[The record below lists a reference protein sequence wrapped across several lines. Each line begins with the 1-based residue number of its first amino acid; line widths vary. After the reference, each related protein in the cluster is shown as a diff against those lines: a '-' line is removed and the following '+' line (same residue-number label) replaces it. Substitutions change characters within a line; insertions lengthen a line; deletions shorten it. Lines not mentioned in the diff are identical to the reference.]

1 MTQMADDPEILAT
14 RTIAQSR
21 LFEIQEVELRFSN
34 GTEVR
39 FEKLLNRGHTAVL
52 VVPLIAP
59 GRVLLVREYGAGVG
73 RYELA
78 LPKGRGEPGEDA
90 LAAADREL
98 QEEIG
103 YGAQRLEQI
112 SSFTV
117 SPGYLGHTTQIVLA
131 RDLYPASLSGDEPEP
146 LEIIEWPLDDL
157 PALFARADCTEARS
171 IAALYMVRDL
181 LANEENE

>member
-1 MTQMADDPEILAT
+1 MADEPEVLAT

-21 LFEIQEVELRFSN
+21 LFEIQEVELRFPN
-34 GTEVR
+34 GNEVR

-59 GRVLLVREYGAGVG
+59 RRVLLVREYGAGVA

-90 LAAADREL
+90 LAAANREL

-103 YGAQRLEQI
+103 YAAGRLQHL

-117 SPGYLGHTTQIVLA
+117 SPGYLGHTTEIVLA
-131 RDLYPASLSGDEPEP
+131 RDLYPATLPGDEPEP
-146 LEIIEWPLDDL
+146 LEVVEWSLDDL

-181 LANEENE
+181 LESEENE